1 MALEAGGEEGVD
13 GDGDGGG
20 GDDDDDLLLL
30 HLGGGR
36 GRGVAPFFPLFF
48 FNNFIFCRFGRRSL
62 VSRGSVPLGSL
73 TFSVFH
79 SSRGVAERKSN
90 QSNTFVSF
98 SFIPIRLVLKY
109 TYKFCLSLPV
119 AFTRLCIFLF
129 FLLQEA
135 LNMFK
140 TAVELHVGPQ
150 KRTKLQRGP
159 SSTRGRG
166 QRRGRRCRSWR
177 CRRRRAA
184 GAPETRTDCAK
195 RWLKLGLVSLL
206 GQRTPAAERYLLEK
220 LTPGSHGMAKLS
232 DRHQICKIPSWRGE
246 HRVDRLPVGGDDM
259 W

>member
-206 GQRTPAAERYLLEK
+206 GQRTPAGERYLLEK
-220 LTPGSHGMAKLS
+220 TPEVGEAHARIPWDGETVGSAPDLQNS
-232 DRHQICKIPSWRGE
+232 QLERGASS
-246 HRVDRLPVGGDDM
+246 
-259 W
+259 